1 MMSMHQT
8 ASTPEPPATPP
19 NREQETRTGQ
29 SLGEPCSADRNANR
43 IAVFAATSGHSGVD
57 RILVNLI
64 EQWAAWGLAVDLL
77 QVRGHGP
84 MLARFPDD
92 VRCID
97 LGCSHVNSA
106 LPGLMRYLRR
116 ERPAALLADKDRVNR
131 IAILARWLSASRTR
145 LLVRLGT
152 TVSVNLASRGLLERW
167 LQRASIR
174 YLYRL
179 ADGVIVPS
187 VGVATDLCEQL
198 GVERARLRVAYSPI
212 VSARLEQ
219 LAQEP
224 IEHPWLA
231 AGAPPVIL
239 GVGEL
244 GSRKD
249 FVTLIR
255 AFALVRAEHPCR
267 LLILGRGRQRERL
280 LALAS
285 ELDIAD
291 AVDLP
296 GFVANPYPYM
306 RQAAVF
312 ALSSRWEGLGIV
324 LVEALACGTPA
335 VSTDCPSGP
344 REILG
349 PCCPQAL
356 VPVGDHQALAQ
367 VISTTLSGP
376 PAPALLHERAQAFS
390 VEASARAYLDAL
402 GIAEELI
409 AEADERSSHIAPS
422 KHEVSDSRDYA
433 RRRPPRSSGSRHA
446 D

>member
-1 MMSMHQT
+1 LAH
-8 ASTPEPPATPP
+8 
-19 NREQETRTGQ
+19 
-29 SLGEPCSADRNANR
+29 GEPSAAER

-64 EQWAAWGLAVDLL
+64 EQWAAWGLRVDLL
-77 QVRGHGP
+77 QVRQHGP
-84 MLARFPDD
+84 RLESVPEG

-97 LGCSHVNSA
+97 LGAAHVNTT
-106 LPGLMRYLRR
+106 LPAVVRYLRR
-116 ERPAALLADKDRVNR
+116 ERPVAMLSDKDRVNR
-131 IAILARWLSASRTR
+131 IAILARMLSGVHTR
-145 LLVRLGT
+145 LAVRLGT

-179 ADGVIVPS
+179 ADGLIVPS
-187 VGVATDLCEQL
+187 VGVATDLVEQL
-198 GVERARLRVAYSPI
+198 GIERTRIQVAHSPI
-212 VSARLEQ
+212 VSARLEP

-224 IEHPWLA
+224 IDHPWLA

-249 FVTLIR
+249 FATLIR
-255 AFALVRAEHPCR
+255 AFALVRAERPCR

-285 ELDIAD
+285 ELGIAD

-349 PCCPQAL
+349 PCCPEAL
-356 VPVGDHQALAQ
+356 VPVGDHQALAR
-367 VISTTLSGP
+367 VINATLAHP
-376 PAPALLHERAQAFS
+376 PAKTRLIERAQGFS
-390 VEASARAYLDAL
+390 IGASAQAYLAAL
-402 GIAEELI
+402 GIVRE
-409 AEADERSSHIAPS
+409 PS
-422 KHEVSDSRDYA
+422 GE
-433 RRRPPRSSGSRHA
+433 
-446 D
+446 

>member
-1 MMSMHQT
+1 ML
-8 ASTPEPPATPP
+8 AR
-19 NREQETRTGQ
+19 REESALGQ
-29 SLGEPCSADRNANR
+29 

-64 EQWAAWGLAVDLL
+64 EQWAEWGLRVDLL
-77 QVRGHGP
+77 QVRQHGP
-84 MLARFPDD
+84 RLDAVPKG

-97 LGCSHVNSA
+97 LGCSHVNAA
-106 LPGLMRYLRR
+106 LPALVRYLRR
-116 ERPAALLADKDRVNR
+116 ERPRALLSDKDRVNR
-131 IAILARWLSASRTR
+131 IAILARGLTR
-145 LLVRLGT
+145 SPTLLAVRLGT

-179 ADGVIVPS
+179 ADRLIVPS
-187 VGVATDLCEQL
+187 LGVANDLVEQF
-198 GVERARLRVAYSPI
+198 GVERARIQVAHSPI
-212 VSARLEQ
+212 VSARLER

-224 IEHPWLA
+224 IHHPWLA
-231 AGAPPVIL
+231 VGEPPLIL

-244 GSRKD
+244 GARKD
-249 FVTLIR
+249 FATLIR
-255 AFALVRAEHPCR
+255 AFALVRAERPCR

-280 LALAS
+280 LALAAD
-285 ELDIAD
+285 LGIAE

-312 ALSSRWEGLGIV
+312 ALSSRWEGLGLV

-356 VPVGDHQALAQ
+356 VPVGDHRELARVISETLAQ
-367 VISTTLSGP
+367 S
-376 PAPALLHERAQAFS
+376 PAPARLRERARAFS
-390 VEASARAYLDAL
+390 VDASARAYLAAL
-402 GIAEELI
+402 
-409 AEADERSSHIAPS
+409 SS
-422 KHEVSDSRDYA
+422 R
-433 RRRPPRSSGSRHA
+433 
-446 D
+446 

>member
-1 MMSMHQT
+1 MIVPKCRKNPNPAVDKSELGKQHRPACPT
-8 ASTPEPPATPP
+8 AKSDLTEYELRQRST
-19 NREQETRTGQ
+19 
-29 SLGEPCSADRNANR
+29 SASR
-43 IAVFAATSGHSGVD
+43 IAIFAATSGHSGVD

-64 EQWAAWGLAVDLL
+64 EQWTAWGFGVDLL

-84 MLARFPDD
+84 RLAKIPDGL
-92 VRCID
+92 RCID
-97 LGCSHVNSA
+97 LGCRHVNSA
-106 LPGLMRYLRR
+106 LPALVRYLRR

-131 IAILARWLSASRTR
+131 IAILARWLAASRTR

-152 TVSVNLASRGLLERW
+152 TVSVNLASRGRVERW

-179 ADGVIVPS
+179 ADAVLVPS
-187 VGVATDLCEQL
+187 LGVASDLVEQL
-198 GVERARLRVAYSPI
+198 GVARARIQVAQSPI

-219 LAQEP
+219 LSREP

-231 AGAPPVIL
+231 VDAPPVIL

-244 GSRKD
+244 GARKD
-249 FVTLIR
+249 FATLIR
-255 AFALVRAEHPCR
+255 AFALVRAERPCR

-285 ELDIAD
+285 ELGVAE

-306 RQAAVF
+306 RRAAVF

-344 REILG
+344 REILE
-349 PCCPQAL
+349 PCCPESLA
-356 VPVGDHQALAQ
+356 PVGDHQALAR
-367 VISTTLSGP
+367 VISATLAHP
-376 PAPALLHERAQAFS
+376 PTPALLRERAQAFS
-390 VEASARAYLDAL
+390 VEASADAYLAAL
-402 GIAEELI
+402 GLSAEL
-409 AEADERSSHIAPS
+409 APS
-422 KHEVSDSRDYA
+422 PLKPRQSD
-433 RRRPPRSSGSRHA
+433 HC
-446 D
+446 

>member
-1 MMSMHQT
+1 MSAQ
-8 ASTPEPPATPP
+8 
-19 NREQETRTGQ
+19 R
-29 SLGEPCSADRNANR
+29 SAIER
-43 IAVFAATSGHSGVD
+43 IAIFAATSGHSGVD
-57 RILVNLI
+57 RILTNLV
-64 EQWAAWGLAVDLL
+64 EQWAAWGLQVDLL
-77 QVRGHGP
+77 QVRRHGP
-84 MLARFPDD
+84 QLSNPPPG

-97 LGCSHVNSA
+97 LGTRHVNSA
-106 LPGLMRYLRR
+106 LPALVRYLRR
-116 ERPAALLADKDRVNR
+116 EQPTAMLSDKDRVNR
-131 IAILARWLSASRTR
+131 IAVLARRLSGSRTR
-145 LLVRLGT
+145 LAVRLGT
-152 TVSVNLASRGLLERW
+152 TVSVNLASRGFIERW

-179 ADGVIVPS
+179 ADGIVVPS
-187 VGVATDLCEQL
+187 VGVATDLVQQL
-198 GVERARLRVAYSPI
+198 GVEPARIRVAHSPI

-224 IEHPWLA
+224 IEHPWLT
-231 AGAPPVIL
+231 AGALPVIL

-249 FVTLIR
+249 FATLIR
-255 AFALVRAEHPCR
+255 AFALVRTEHPCR

-285 ELDIAD
+285 ELGIAD

-296 GFVANPYPYM
+296 GFIANPYPYM

-356 VPVGDHQALAQ
+356 VPVGDHQALAR
-367 VISTTLSGP
+367 VISETLAQP
-376 PAPALLHERAQAFS
+376 PAKTRLIERAQGFS
-390 VEASARAYLDAL
+390 IGASAQAYLAAL
-402 GIAEELI
+402 GIARE
-409 AEADERSSHIAPS
+409 
-422 KHEVSDSRDYA
+422 
-433 RRRPPRSSGSRHA
+433 PPGKQPG
-446 D
+446 